1 MTANETNKRQI
12 AEIMRNARPFAPQWN
27 EGIEK
32 SKSRARAKGSKR
44 DTTQMQTGD
53 DTSAA
58 DGEPSAEAPDLS
70 SAGSG
75 QGARPRQFDVVLR
88 VVASWEFF
96 HDRRRRPYARVPWAG
111 HWETHALVS
120 TSFAYL
126 LHHAVYSETSQALGA
141 DVFNISLRHL
151 SARAVLEGDERT
163 VYCRV
168 ARQSPDVLLYDLGL
182 PNWSYVRVVP
192 GRWDIHHDRCPVEFE
207 RSDGMRPQAIPEP
220 GGLINQV
227 HQYWNTNDAGYMHLD
242 GWLLGALRGEAPIP
256 ILKIS
261 GSHGTAK
268 SSLTRT
274 LCSLI
279 DPREPEMISL
289 TRDVRDLVA
298 SVANR
303 FAVGINNTSRLSQ
316 EASDTLCRL
325 ASGEGVVSRQLHTN
339 LGEVVTNHPNALA
352 VNGIAFDAAAD
363 ANSRMIAIELQRIP
377 DEARVTETDFWKRF
391 NADKPEILGALFD
404 AVATGLRRQHEVHIP
419 APPRLADYVTWVEAC
434 APALGWEEGQYLA
447 LYAENREQSARA
459 TLEADAVAVAIKN
472 LVFGDPDADN
482 DAWRRGCDR
491 WTGSATKLLE
501 ELAQRIRGGG
511 DAKLRENFLKS
522 REWPANAAALGKRI
536 MRCIPLLY
544 EAGIDVDKI
553 HSGVTTWVISR
564 RAE

>member
-1 MTANETNKRQI
+1 MTPPNESGKEEILRII
-12 AEIMRNARPFAPQWN
+12 AAAKPFP
-27 EGIEK
+27 
-32 SKSRARAKGSKR
+32 
-44 DTTQMQTGD
+44 
-53 DTSAA
+53 
-58 DGEPSAEAPDLS
+58 PLSAEPHAPPKPKRSRKKAPPPQSEAEADTES
-70 SAGSG
+70 IEHATEPSAGSG
-75 QGARPRQFDVVLR
+75 KASRPKGFEVVLR

-96 HDRRRRPYARVPWAG
+96 RDPRGGPYAKVFWDSR
-111 HWETHALVS
+111 WETVALGSVR
-120 TSFAYL
+120 FAYL
-126 LHHAVYSETSQALGA
+126 LHLAFYRETGQALGA
-141 DVFNISLRHL
+141 DVFNVARSLL

-168 ARQSPDVLLYDLGL
+168 AAPSRDALFYDLGR
-182 PNWSYVRVVP
+182 PDRSYVRFSP
-192 GRWDIHHDRCPVEFE
+192 GHWQVCYDRCPVEFE
-207 RSDGMRPQAIPEP
+207 RADGMRPQVIPER
-220 GGLINQV
+220 GGMIEQLYQ
-227 HQYWNTNDAGYMHLD
+227 HLNTDEAGHRHVV
-242 GWLLGALRGEAPIP
+242 GWSLGALRGVPPIP

-268 SSLTRT
+268 SSLTRM

-279 DPREPEMISL
+279 DPREPEMTSL

-303 FAVGINNTSRLSQ
+303 YVVGINNTSRLSQ

-325 ASGEGVVSRQLHTN
+325 ASGEGVLSRQLHTN
-339 LGEVVTNHPNALA
+339 SGEVVTSGPRALIL
-352 VNGIAFDAAAD
+352 NGIAVDGAAD
-363 ANSRMIAIELQRIP
+363 AESRMIAIELQRIP
-377 DEARVTETDFWKRF
+377 DEARVTETEFWKRF

-404 AVATGLRRQHEVHIP
+404 AVAMGLQRQDEVRIP

-434 APALGWEEGQYLA
+434 APALGWQEGQYLA
-447 LYAENREQSARA
+447 LYAENREQAARV

-472 LVFGDPDADN
+472 LIFGDPDADN

-501 ELAQRIRGGG
+501 DLSQRIRAGG

-536 MRCIPLLY
+536 ARCRPLLY
-544 EAGIDVDKI
+544 DAGIDVEKT

-564 RAE
+564 RAQ